1 VLNRG
6 GSNERKLGAFV
17 EQEARRAR
25 WDEQIRG
32 DPRRLADGWKRRF
45 IADPE
50 RAKEA
55 VELYTQLGYEVA
67 ADPVR
72 PEDLGDDCEDCEL
85 LARMRF
91 AVIYTRRR
99 EA

>member
-1 VLNRG
+1 MSDKG
-6 GSNERKLGAFV
+6 GSPERKLGFLV
-17 EQEARRAR
+17 EHEARRMR
-25 WDEQIRG
+25 WEERVRG
-32 DPRRLADGWKRRF
+32 DPHRLADGWERRF
-45 IADPE
+45 IADPD
-50 RAKEA
+50 RAEEA

-91 AVIYTRRR
+91 AVIYTRPRAR
-99 EA
+99 